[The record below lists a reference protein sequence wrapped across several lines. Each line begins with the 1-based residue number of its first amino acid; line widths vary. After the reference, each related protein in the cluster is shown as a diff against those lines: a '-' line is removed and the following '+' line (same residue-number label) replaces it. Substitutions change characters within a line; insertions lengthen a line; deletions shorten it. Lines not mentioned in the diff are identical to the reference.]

1 MHEPQ
6 VAIVGGSGIYEMD
19 GLEDGRWV
27 KVDTPFGAP
36 SDEILLGAIQGVD
49 VAFLP
54 RHGRGHRLN
63 PSEIPAKANIFALK
77 SLGVNRIISISAVGS
92 LQEEIH
98 PLDIVVPDQILD
110 RTHGRE
116 STFFQDG
123 IVGHIA
129 FADPFCMVLSNH
141 IIKTARD
148 LGVQVHE
155 KGTYLVIEGPAFSTR
170 AESSLY
176 RSWGASIIGMT
187 ALPEAKL
194 AREAQVCY
202 ATLGCVTD
210 YDVWHS
216 IEEDVSVELVVEN
229 LRKNVVASQN
239 IVKKVVPQILPEQDC
254 PCRTSSQNAV
264 ITDLET
270 VSNEVSERLSILL
283 RPD

>member
-1 MHEPQ
+1 MYEPK
-6 VAIVGGSGIYEMD
+6 VGIVGGSGIYEMN
-19 GLEDGRWV
+19 GLRDGRWV
-27 KVDTPFGAP
+27 KVDTPFGSP
-36 SDEILLGAIQGVD
+36 SDEILLGTIRGVD

-110 RTHGRE
+110 RTQGRE
-116 STFFQDG
+116 TTFFQG
-123 IVGHIA
+123 GMVGHVS
-129 FADPFCMVLSNH
+129 FADPFCIVLSDH
-141 IIKTARD
+141 IIKMARSV
-148 LGVQVHE
+148 GVRVHE

-170 AESSLY
+170 AESHLY
-176 RSWGASIIGMT
+176 RSWGATIIGMT

-194 AREAQVCY
+194 AREAQICY

-216 IEEDVSVELVVEN
+216 TEDDVSVELVIEN
-229 LRKNVVASQN
+229 LRKNVVASQD
-239 IVKKVVPQILPEQDC
+239 IVQQVIPQIPSEQDC
-254 PCRTSSQNAV
+254 PCRISSQNAV
-264 ITDLET
+264 VTDPTMIPTEIA
-270 VSNEVSERLSILL
+270 ERLSILL